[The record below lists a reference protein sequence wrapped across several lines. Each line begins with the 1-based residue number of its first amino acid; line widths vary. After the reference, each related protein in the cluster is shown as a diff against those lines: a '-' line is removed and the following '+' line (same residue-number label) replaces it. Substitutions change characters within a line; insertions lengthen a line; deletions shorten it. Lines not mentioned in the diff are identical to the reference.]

1 MEPNDETI
9 ARATL
14 AHCMDGPDAMMYA
27 ALKGAPSARVLVEAL
42 MERRGA
48 PGAAGEGDSYEPVR
62 QDPGRELKDMFMV
75 GAARWGK
82 RADKEDL
89 DRFRDALV
97 RWMQRMDLLPSMRPD
112 ALRSLFT
119 WDGSSWLIAPGQPCW
134 PDQLGD
140 LSERISW
147 ASPLCLWGRGDETA
161 LVSCEAPLAIVGS
174 RGVNDYGREVAHSV
188 AAHAALRGHLIVSG
202 GAYGTDAAA
211 HWGAIAAAERY
222 PDRAGRTVAVF
233 AGGLDHIG
241 PQRNRELFDRILGA
255 SGALVTE
262 MSPGTIPE
270 ARRFLLR
277 NRVIA
282 ALARTV
288 VVAQARL
295 RSGAINTAMW
305 GADLGR
311 EVYAA
316 PGLVTEASHAGCNSL
331 IHDGVAVIL
340 VDHEDVTELC
350 HADHQ
355 PRDPQ
360 AEPQDEPSP
369 DPANDP
375 ANGTSATDTGDA
387 GPNTTNAGETAQASQ
402 DTLWQAAPESSHPL
416 EEPPG
421 VKPAKAASRRLAR
434 GRIPSTKAASRP
446 KPVPP
451 KPTDDQQIVLTAIR
465 SCRRRGMRAGE
476 DEIGAAARK
485 AHPQRAEIG
494 PAWVAGQLGSMELC
508 GLIVRDESGAFKP
521 VERVPSKAASQ
532 AQAAVQT
539 ASGPGALPVAP
550 EPAASEPALEPAIPE
565 PSPEPAAPT
574 PATGSA

>member
-1 MEPNDETI
+1 MSMEPNDETI

-112 ALRSLFT
+112 ALKSLFT
-119 WDGSSWLIAPGQPCW
+119 WDGSSWLIAPGHPCW
-134 PDQLGD
+134 PAQLGD

-311 EVYAA
+311 EVYAT

-360 AEPQDEPSP
+360 ADPQAEPSH
-369 DPANDP
+369 DPATVTPSTD
-375 ANGTSATDTGDA
+375 ANGA
-387 GPNTTNAGETAQASQ
+387 AQASQ
-402 DTLWQAAPESSHPL
+402 DTLWQAASSHPL

-421 VKPAKAASRRLAR
+421 VRPAKAASRRLTR
-434 GRIPSTKAASRP
+434 GRIPPTKAASRP

-451 KPTDDQQIVLTAIR
+451 RPTDDQQIVLTAIR

-485 AHPQRAEIG
+485 AHPKRAEIG

-521 VERVPSKAASQ
+521 VERTPAKASAQAKAAVR
-532 AQAAVQT
+532 A
-539 ASGPGALPVAP
+539 ASGPGALPASL
-550 EPAASEPALEPAIPE
+550 EPATPEPALEHAT
-565 PSPEPAAPT
+565 PEPAAPT

>member
-1 MEPNDETI
+1 MSMEPNDETI

-14 AHCMDGPDAMMYA
+14 SHCMDGPDAMMYA

-112 ALRSLFT
+112 ALKSLFT
-119 WDGSSWLIAPGQPCW
+119 WDGSSWLIAPGHPCW
-134 PDQLGD
+134 PAQLGD

-255 SGALVTE
+255 SGTLVTE

-360 AEPQDEPSP
+360 AEPQAESSP
-369 DPANDP
+369 DPANGTP
-375 ANGTSATDTGDA
+375 AADA
-387 GPNTTNAGETAQASQ
+387 GATAQASQ
-402 DTLWQAAPESSHPL
+402 DTLWQAAPDSSHPL

-421 VKPAKAASRRLAR
+421 VKPAKAASRRLTR
-434 GRIPSTKAASRP
+434 GRIPPTKAANRP
-446 KPVPP
+446 KPAPP

-476 DEIGAAARK
+476 DEIGAAARR

-521 VERVPSKAASQ
+521 VERTPVK
-532 AQAAVQT
+532 AAVQAKAAIQA
-539 ASGPGALPVAP
+539 ASGPGALTAAP
-550 EPAASEPALEPAIPE
+550 EPAASEPALESAAPE
-565 PSPEPAAPT
+565 SSAPT
-574 PATGSA
+574 PATDSA